1 MRKLSFNT
9 PDEALKFLL
18 EGNKKFIEG
27 KPEIKNY
34 CFDSMKESL
43 EEGQKPYA
51 TVLSCSDSRVCP
63 EILFDTGLGE
73 LFCVRTAGNT
83 IGPNVLESIEYA
95 VKKLKIKLLIILS
108 HQDCGV
114 MKYALSAPLYNDCF
128 ENLIYQV
135 QSVKYE
141 KGVENYD
148 VLAKEYLEVCK
159 HRLLVKSNIINNAT
173 EILTQLNL
181 IRGTHM
187 KTNVSYIN
195 LLA

>member
-34 CFDSMKESL
+34 CFDSMLKSL

-51 TVLSCSDSRVCP
+51 IVLTCSDSRVCP

-159 HRLLVKSNIINNAT
+159 HRLLVKSNIINDAA
-173 EILTQLNL
+173 EKEGLKIV
-181 IRGTHM
+181 
-187 KTNVSYIN
+187 KTYFDIETGRINVIE
-195 LLA
+195 

>member
-1 MRKLSFNT
+1 MRKLNFNT
-9 PDEALKFLL
+9 PEEALEFLL
-18 EGNKKFIEG
+18 EGNRKFIEG

-95 VKKLKIKLLIILS
+95 VKKLKIKLLIILG

-114 MKYALSAPLYNDCF
+114 MKYAMSAPLYNDCF

-135 QSVKYE
+135 QSVKHE
-141 KGVENYD
+141 KGLDDYD
-148 VLAKEYLEVCK
+148 VIAKEYLEVCK
-159 HRLLVKSNIINNAT
+159 HRLLVKSSIIQNAY
-173 EILTQLNL
+173 ENEGLKIVKAYFDINSGL
-181 IRGTHM
+181 I
-187 KTNVSYIN
+187 NVID
-195 LLA
+195 

>member
-1 MRKLSFNT
+1 MRKLNFNT
-9 PDEALKFLL
+9 PEEALEFLL
-18 EGNKKFIEG
+18 EGNRKFIEG

-95 VKKLKIKLLIILS
+95 VKKLKIKLLIILG

-114 MKYALSAPLYNDCF
+114 MKYAMSAPLYNDCF

-135 QSVKYE
+135 QSVKHE
-141 KGVENYD
+141 KGLDNYD
-148 VLAKEYLEVCK
+148 VIAKEYLEVCK
-159 HRLLVKSNIINNAT
+159 HRLLVKSSIIQNAY
-173 EILTQLNL
+173 ENEGLKIVKAYFDINSGL
-181 IRGTHM
+181 I
-187 KTNVSYIN
+187 NVID
-195 LLA
+195 

>member
-1 MRKLSFNT
+1 MRKLSFDT
-9 PDEALKFLL
+9 PDEALNFLL

-43 EEGQKPYA
+43 ETGQKPYA
-51 TVLSCSDSRVCP
+51 IVLGCSDSRVSP

-95 VKKLKIKLLIILS
+95 VKKLQIKLLIVLG

-114 MKYALSAPLYNDCF
+114 MKYAMNAPLYNDCF

-135 QSVKYE
+135 QSVKHE
-141 KGVENYD
+141 KGLDDYD
-148 VLAKEYLEVCK
+148 ALAKEYLEVCK
-159 HRLLVKSNIINNAT
+159 HGLLVKSNIIANACKNEGLKIAKAYFDIHT
-173 EILTQLNL
+173 GL
-181 IRGTHM
+181 I
-187 KTNVSYIN
+187 NVVE
-195 LLA
+195 

>member
-9 PDEALKFLL
+9 PGEALEFLL
-18 EGNKKFIEG
+18 DGNRKFIEG

-34 CFDSMKESL
+34 CFDSMLKSL

-51 TVLSCSDSRVCP
+51 IVLSCSDSRVCP

-114 MKYALSAPLYNDCF
+114 MKYAMNAPLYNDCF

-135 QSVKYE
+135 QSVKHE
-141 KGVENYD
+141 KGLEDYD
-148 VLAKEYLEVCK
+148 EVAKEYLEVCK
-159 HRLLVKSNIINNAT
+159 HRLLVKSNIINHAF
-173 EILTQLNL
+173 EHKGLKIV
-181 IRGTHM
+181 
-187 KTNVSYIN
+187 KTYFDIETGRINVIG
-195 LLA
+195 

>member
-9 PDEALKFLL
+9 PDEALEFLL

-27 KPEIKNY
+27 TPEIKNY
-34 CFDSMKESL
+34 CFDSMLKSL

-51 TVLSCSDSRVCP
+51 IVLTCSDSRVCP

-135 QSVKYE
+135 QSVKHE
-141 KGVENYD
+141 KGVEDYD

-159 HRLLVKSNIINNAT
+159 HRLLVKSNIINNAA
-173 EILTQLNL
+173 ENEGLKIV
-181 IRGTHM
+181 
-187 KTNVSYIN
+187 KTYFDIETGRINVIE
-195 LLA
+195 

>member
-1 MRKLSFNT
+1 MRKLNFNT
-9 PDEALKFLL
+9 ADEALEFLL

-34 CFDSMKESL
+34 CFDSMIKSL
-43 EEGQKPYA
+43 EDGQKPYA
-51 TVLSCSDSRVCP
+51 IVLGCADSRVCP

-95 VKKLKIKLLIILS
+95 VKKLKIKLLIILG

-114 MKYALSAPLYNDCF
+114 MKYAMSAPLYNDCF

-135 QSVKYE
+135 QSVKHE
-141 KGVENYD
+141 KGLSDYD
-148 VLAKEYLEVCK
+148 MLAKEYLEVCK
-159 HRLLVKSNIINNAT
+159 YRLLVKSNIVNNAYENEGLKIVKAYFDIET
-173 EILTQLNL
+173 GLVNIVE
-181 IRGTHM
+181 
-187 KTNVSYIN
+187 
-195 LLA
+195 